1 MTMPFEKFK
10 KLHHSEQPLL
20 IGNVWDVQSALIYQ
34 NLGYQAIG
42 TSSAAIATS
51 FGYEDGENIPF
62 QDYLFMIKRILD
74 RTTLPLTVD
83 LESGYGKDVKTIFE
97 NINKLYELGVVGINL
112 EDSLVL
118 DGIRSIADAA
128 VFSLKL
134 EQLVQM
140 LKENNVEVFINVRCD
155 TFLLGLPNALAET
168 IARIKLYE
176 RTAIDGIFL
185 PCLTDEK
192 DIKSVIE
199 TTSVPI
205 NVMCMPDLP
214 DFDRLKSL
222 GIKRISMGNF
232 VNNYIYQKMNEVSAS
247 FVPNQNFSTLF

>member
-1 MTMPFEKFK
+1 MTMQLKKFK

-34 NLGYQAIG
+34 NPGYQAIG
-42 TSSAAIATS
+42 TSSAAIAHS

-62 QDYLFMIKRILD
+62 QDYLFMIKRILES
-74 RTTLPLTVD
+74 TTIPLTVD
-83 LESGYGKDVKTIFE
+83 LESGYGNEVKTIFE

-112 EDSLVL
+112 EDSLVV
-118 DGIRSIADAA
+118 DGIRSIADAT

-140 LKENNVEVFINVRCD
+140 LKENDVEVFINVRCD
-155 TFLLGLPNALAET
+155 TFLLGLPNPLAET

-192 DIKSVIE
+192 DITTVIE
-199 TTSVPI
+199 ITSVPGYGGGLWWRKQYLLELEQL
-205 NVMCMPDLP
+205 N
-214 DFDRLKSL
+214 R
-222 GIKRISMGNF
+222 
-232 VNNYIYQKMNEVSAS
+232 
-247 FVPNQNFSTLF
+247 